1 MRYDHVE
8 RRTGKTYNELS
19 PRMALIFM
27 QPRWGAKLCYSTSL
41 VEISFKRRI
50 RFSNDGEDE
59 RLQPEYSRCW
69 QLTLWGKQLLKGLN
83 AEVNAYHNTSENM
96 DFMGYGSNIGTMK
109 SIGMEISADY
119 TYRKLVLH
127 GNASW
132 LRRSRRVAYAIMD
145 YMQDNGLSRND
156 VAEKLGVSPQYV
168 SKILSGKVNF
178 SFKTISE
185 IEEGLGIEVFQAA
198 AMEA

>member
-1 MRYDHVE
+1 MKFERIIEGKDHLWAV
-8 RRTGKTYNELS
+8 RDMNKPKNELA
-19 PRMALIFM
+19 ALFLEAH
-27 QPRWGAKLCYSTSL
+27 QSGERSTFVDDAKWRQ
-41 VEISFKRRI
+41 E
-50 RFSNDGEDE
+50 
-59 RLQPEYSRCW
+59 
-69 QLTLWGKQLLKGLN
+69 
-83 AEVNAYHNTSENM
+83 
-96 DFMGYGSNIGTMK
+96 
-109 SIGMEISADY
+109 
-119 TYRKLVLH
+119 
-127 GNASW
+127 NASW

-185 IEEGLGIEVFQAA
+185 IEECLGIEVFQAA